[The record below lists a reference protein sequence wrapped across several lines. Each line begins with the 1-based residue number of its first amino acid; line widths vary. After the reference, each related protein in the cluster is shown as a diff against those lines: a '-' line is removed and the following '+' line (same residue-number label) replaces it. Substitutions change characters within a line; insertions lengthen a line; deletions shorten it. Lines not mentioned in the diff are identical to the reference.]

1 MTERFPMPQDAAK
14 NEEREEA
21 LSEMPETIQMT
32 RQQLYDEIW
41 TISVAGMAKKY
52 GISYGQ
58 LMKQVKAAEIPVPPS
73 GYWTKLSF
81 GKPVEKTA
89 LTGDTEAAVVLLI
102 AVPAAP
108 KSTQSAEIPRGAED
122 LAVREAAPVETQAD
136 TQPETAEQDAPA
148 EAQPAHETVHQCGQT
163 YNVYDRETLY
173 REVWEAPVTEVA
185 KRYQVSDV
193 AIHKVCKSL
202 EIPTPPAGYWAK
214 LRAGKPAR
222 REPLPQ
228 SDKAQKKTGV
238 CTGTVHTVEVGK
250 ETLAF
255 LDAEERSVIMTVAS
269 QIMLP
274 DENSR
279 MHTKITAHR
288 KTLVA
293 WKKQQDS
300 SKSRA
305 WGRRT
310 SEAPPYLATG
320 ISEET
325 LPRVCRILD
334 ALIKA
339 MEPLGCRLTEDLA
352 FVVNEETVRLNFS
365 EAQDKILH
373 VVTKEENLQLLKYEE
388 DRKRY
393 SWASKPQIRKYD
405 YVFNGRISVNVDGWR
420 SFRDCR
426 SYQLEER
433 LGDLMVTMYEAS
445 EEHRQARLDREE
457 AERKR
462 QEEQRRK
469 EEFRKQYNAEVDR
482 TQALV
487 NLAEDYETAC
497 KIRSYIAAVEAARPP
512 SAETAEW
519 LAWAKAKADWYD
531 PMVAAKDTY
540 FGKREHEKSYDDKK
554 LKYRG
559 YGW

>member
-1 MTERFPMPQDAAK
+1 MGNPNQAGAIQEDTDSTASPKQEEILLVVEKEMAERFPVPQDAAK
-14 NEEREEA
+14 NEEREEV
-21 LSEMPETIQMT
+21 LSKMPGTIQMT

-52 GISYGQ
+52 GIPYGQ
-58 LMKQVKAAEIPVPPS
+58 LMKQVKAAGIPVPPS

-81 GKPVEKTA
+81 GKPAEKTE
-89 LTGDTEAAVVLLI
+89 LTGDTEEVVVLL
-102 AVPAAP
+102 AAAP
-108 KSTQSAEIPRGAED
+108 KSVQSTETPHAAED
-122 LAVREAAPVETQAD
+122 LAVRVPAPAETQAD
-136 TQPETAEQDAPA
+136 TLPETAEQDDPA
-148 EAQPAHETVHQCGQT
+148 EAQSAQENVHQRGQT

-214 LRAGKPAR
+214 LRAGKPVR

-228 SDKAQKKTGV
+228 SDKAQKKAGV
-238 CTGTVHTVEVGK
+238 CTGTAHTVEVGK

-310 SEAPPYLATG
+310 TESPPYLATG
-320 ISEET
+320 IAEET
-325 LPRVCRILD
+325 IPRVCRILD

-365 EAQDKILH
+365 E
-373 VVTKEENLQLLKYEE
+373 
-388 DRKRY
+388 DR
-393 SWASKPQIRKYD
+393 IRPY
-405 YVFNGRISVNVDGWR
+405 
-420 SFRDCR
+420 
-426 SYQLEER
+426 
-433 LGDLMVTMYEAS
+433 T
-445 EEHRQARLDREE
+445 
-457 AERKR
+457 
-462 QEEQRRK
+462 
-469 EEFRKQYNAEVDR
+469 
-482 TQALV
+482 
-487 NLAEDYETAC
+487 
-497 KIRSYIAAVEAARPP
+497 
-512 SAETAEW
+512 
-519 LAWAKAKADWYD
+519 
-531 PMVAAKDTY
+531 
-540 FGKREHEKSYDDKK
+540 
-554 LKYRG
+554 
-559 YGW
+559 